1 MIWSS
6 DHIFL
11 FFGDFFPISI
21 GHSLLKKNECT
32 NPVYAEFHI
41 WGSYCHV
48 LHPSIRKV
56 PARSAHLKLKSGSVL
71 SFFSRCL
78 IVLGEKK
85 KEVTTF
91 HRHEKILFFTS
102 SKARRSKIRW
112 DFSFFPALLH
122 SLSLSSYIWIY
133 LRAEI
138 VPRDDFGAHKSFTP
152 QKKCTQL
159 RIWGS
164 DCLTI
169 ASTRFFRDH
178 PLVSNKK
185 SPDPFFSP

>member
-6 DHIFL
+6 DHNFF
-11 FFGDFFPISI
+11 FFGWFFPHKYRSPT
-21 GHSLLKKNECT
+21 SQKNECT

-71 SFFSRCL
+71 SFFFTMPHRPRWK
-78 IVLGEKK
+78 E

-138 VPRDDFGAHKSFTP
+138 VSAG
-152 QKKCTQL
+152 
-159 RIWGS
+159 
-164 DCLTI
+164 
-169 ASTRFFRDH
+169 RFRYT
-178 PLVSNKK
+178 
-185 SPDPFFSP
+185 